1 MTRGGMKEYVD
12 AIRGCYI
19 GAGRK
24 EKSQILDEAVRV
36 TGQHRKAAIGGGKV
50 DHVGGMLAELWCRR
64 SAKSNCLDR
73 QDCQEVAT
81 FGSQRSPLLAML
93 FKTVRSFRM
102 HAVSASFFGLPAA
115 SSRW

>member
-50 DHVGGMLAELWCRR
+50 DHGGGIRARGGNASISIPIYIIYFYW
-64 SAKSNCLDR
+64 
-73 QDCQEVAT
+73 
-81 FGSQRSPLLAML
+81 QRPCTTCTIDTSEGR
-93 FKTVRSFRM
+93 F
-102 HAVSASFFGLPAA
+102 
-115 SSRW
+115 